1 MWRRRKGGEP
11 LPLKKPLFFL
21 SLPSVFSGLGKL
33 WAETKTRN
41 RNRGVG
47 QRDLDR
53 GLYKEHPYT
62 SNTFWHKPCHEVLW
76 LERGRRRGGVRGS
89 IYFSLFAIIISTHAI
104 ILFAVLFRP
113 LSSHVSLGPVLGP
126 HYSVLP
132 CTDASNSDPSP
143 SRGPDKQ
150 TDKNRRERYKGSKH
164 SPFHLFIF
172 PWRSLETIVV

>member
-11 LPLKKPLFFL
+11 FPLKKLLFCL
-21 SLPSVFSGLGKL
+21 SLLSVFSGLGKL
-33 WAETKTRN
+33 WAETKMRN
-41 RNRGVG
+41 RNRGAG

-62 SNTFWHKPCHEVLW
+62 PDTLWHKPCHEVLW
-76 LERGRRRGGVRGS
+76 LERRRRRGGVRGS
-89 IYFSLFAIIISTHAI
+89 IHFSLFAIIIGTHAI

-126 HYSVLP
+126 HYSLFP

-150 TDKNRRERYKGSKH
+150 TNRQK
-164 SPFHLFIF
+164 
-172 PWRSLETIVV
+172 